1 MLFRKIMGWVTPMS
15 FLLNRASGNLI
26 EQSRSVFLCVILC
39 GRGSEPGALGDKK
52 KDLSIKSGFVGFVCL
67 FALSRK
73 SLQKPKVP
81 QHSGSGLRDILSVY
95 VRVLS
100 KVLFWMLKSCF
111 WELSVFG
118 WSSRDLRGNKD
129 HWASLGSLTVDREV
143 LLAFR
148 TAEVAWDSSLFFR
161 KIV

>member
-1 MLFRKIMGWVTPMS
+1 MS

-39 GRGSEPGALGDKK
+39 GRGSEPGALGDKEE
-52 KDLSIKSGFVGFVCL
+52 DLSIKSGFVCL

-95 VRVLS
+95 VGVLS
-100 KVLFWMLKSCF
+100 KVLSWMLNSCF
-111 WELSVFG
+111 
-118 WSSRDLRGNKD
+118 
-129 HWASLGSLTVDREV
+129 
-143 LLAFR
+143 
-148 TAEVAWDSSLFFR
+148 
-161 KIV
+161 